1 VLYTVTLGGP
11 LIGRSHLTR
20 PCGSALPLR
29 LAESLFTQPVLTI
42 PEAQRLLG
50 ATYPSAQRNV
60 EELVKADILQQ
71 VGESSYGKTFVSTE
85 IFQVTGDS

>member
-1 VLYTVTLGGP
+1 M
-11 LIGRSHLTR
+11 
-20 PCGSALPLR
+20 
-29 LAESLFTQPVLTI
+29 
-42 PEAQRLLG
+42 
-50 ATYPSAQRNV
+50 